1 VSGVAVVVPRDCVA
15 LYEAC
20 GSGDLDT
27 ARTIY
32 QRMLPLARFDMTPK
46 LVQYFKAAMDEVG
59 FAGGPTRPPR
69 LQLTDAE
76 RAALAD
82 AMAVLREGAPA

>member
-1 VSGVAVVVPRDCVA
+1 
-15 LYEAC
+15 
-20 GSGDLDT
+20 
-27 ARTIY
+27 
-32 QRMLPLARFDMTPK
+32 MTPK

-82 AMAVLREGAPA
+82 AMSVLREGAAV